1 MVKVK
6 FIIHTMYK
14 H

>member
-6 FIIHTMYK
+6 F
-14 H
+14 

>member
-6 FIIHTMYK
+6 FLYT
-14 H
+14 